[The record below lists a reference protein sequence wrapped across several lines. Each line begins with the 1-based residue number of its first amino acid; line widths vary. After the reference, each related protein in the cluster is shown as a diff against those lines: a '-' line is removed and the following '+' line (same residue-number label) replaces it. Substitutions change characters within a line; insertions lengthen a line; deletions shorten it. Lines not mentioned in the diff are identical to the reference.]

1 MSYIDELIANCQ
13 IAKNSSPLREYEFD
27 NLTQLDDVSKAIY
40 IIEDLEKTFIEF
52 ARYKA
57 TKERACS
64 KLNFPSRVMYVG
76 SSSTGV
82 KKRIKEHLGD
92 GSKSTYSLHLKHW
105 FKGKYRI
112 MIKEYGES
120 PEVLQIVEDDLSD
133 RLNPAFGKKG
143 GNNK

>member
-13 IAKNSSPLREYEFD
+13 IAKKSNPVKEFEFE
-27 NLTQLDDVSKAIY
+27 NLTQLEDISKAIY
-40 IIEDLEKTFIEF
+40 IIEDLGKDLEKTFIEF

-64 KLNFPSRVMYVG
+64 KLNSPSRVMYVG

-105 FKGKYRI
+105 FEGKYRSVST
-112 MIKEYGES
+112 YFS
-120 PEVLQIVEDDLSD
+120 PDHLI
-133 RLNPAFGKKG
+133 
-143 GNNK
+143 